1 MKHKIRRFRIREKHV
16 MNSLLDS
23 YEKLAF
29 QLKLYNFDITF
40 IGMWCHLCLFQNGPE
55 YASMVLRETD
65 MIKIYCVDML
75 ALWSHSANGY
85 QSNPEG
91 IDLTNEN
98 VVEVMLFLCEQM
110 ARFFAQVSTSC
121 PAIQNLLQILL
132 IFIFFLTN

>member
-1 MKHKIRRFRIREKHV
+1 MA
-16 MNSLLDS
+16 
-23 YEKLAF
+23 Y
-29 QLKLYNFDITF
+29 QLKLHSFDITF

-55 YASMVLRETD
+55 FASMVLRETD

-121 PAIQNLLQILL
+121 PAIQNLLQIL
-132 IFIFFLTN
+132 IFFYSFNKLTNIKKIILLL